1 MARSKQAVEIPEESV
16 APSVC
21 TICGKPASRLVD
33 GEPSCDEHA
42 NLVYED
48 QVESY
53 TQRHLADGD
62 WLEDDK

>member
-1 MARSKQAVEIPEESV
+1 MSRSKQVVEVPEES
-16 APSVC
+16 AKPSVC
-21 TICGKPASRLVD
+21 SICGKPATRLVD
-33 GEPSCDEHA
+33 GEPSCEEHA

-53 TQRHLADGD
+53 TQSHLADGD